1 MTVLSVDDSKVVKSI
16 LSLLLKPLGA
26 PELIAQDNLQD
37 ALQTLSHRQQTGRP
51 VDLVLTGLRCKG
63 LPIAPVTAALGGFQ
77 LVQIVRGNVL
87 DPALSMISSLFP
99 QAGRLIP
106 ILVLTSENDPVLM
119 DQVKA
124 AGANA
129 VLNKTFY
136 FHAANQSSFRDVV
149 RSHLQPMS
157 ACATAS

>member
-1 MTVLSVDDSKVVKSI
+1 MTVMSVDDSKVVKSI
-16 LSLLLKPLGA
+16 LSLLLKPLGN
-26 PELIAQDNLQD
+26 PELIAQDNLED
-37 ALQTLSHRQQTGRP
+37 ALQTLSHRQQSGRP
-51 VDLVLTGLRCKG
+51 VDLILTGLRCRG
-63 LPIAPVTAALGGFQ
+63 LPIAPGTAPLGGFQ

-99 QAGRLIP
+99 QAGRRIP
-106 ILVLTSENDPVLM
+106 ILVLTSENDPVLT

-124 AGANA
+124 AGASA

-136 FHAANQSSFRDVV
+136 FHAANQASFREVV
-149 RSHLQPMS
+149 KSHLHPLA